1 MLIAILHCFLV
12 VCNKQICTGVLTY
25 ASVRFHQLLILYQAK
40 AEEKAA
46 ERKVAEKEAAEKA
59 AEKKAA
65 EKEAEAKAAAAKA
78 ATDEKKL
85 AAPAPAPAPAP
96 AAPAPA
102 PAAPAPAAK
111 AAAPVINK
119 AASGASGVGVV
130 KGGEAGGKVL
140 QKEELSS
147 GTLDFLKQYSK

>member
-1 MLIAILHCFLV
+1 MLIATLHCSQPANLHR
-12 VCNKQICTGVLTY
+12 ILLTY
-25 ASVRFHQLLILYQAK
+25 ASVHFHQLLILYYQAK

-46 ERKVAEKEAAEKA
+46 ERKAAEKEAAEKA

-78 ATDEKKL
+78 A
-85 AAPAPAPAPAP
+85 APAPAPAAPAP

-102 PAAPAPAAK
+102 PAAPPAPVK

-119 AASGASGVGVV
+119 GASGASGVGVV

-147 GTLDFLKQYSK
+147 GTLDFLKQYSN

>member
-1 MLIAILHCFLV
+1 MLIATLHCSQPANLHR
-12 VCNKQICTGVLTY
+12 ILLTY
-25 ASVRFHQLLILYQAK
+25 ASVRFHQLLILYYQAK

-46 ERKVAEKEAAEKA
+46 ERKAAEKEAAEKA

-65 EKEAEAKAAAAKA
+65 KEAEAKAAAAKA
-78 ATDEKKL
+78 AADEKKV
-85 AAPAPAPAPAP
+85 AAPAP

-102 PAAPAPAAK
+102 PAAPPAPVK

-119 AASGASGVGVV
+119 GASGASGVGVV

-147 GTLDFLKQYSK
+147 GTLDFLKQYSN

>member
-1 MLIAILHCFLV
+1 MLIATLHCSQPANLHR
-12 VCNKQICTGVLTY
+12 ILLTY
-25 ASVRFHQLLILYQAK
+25 ASVRFHQLLILYYQAK

-46 ERKVAEKEAAEKA
+46 ERKAAEKEAAEKA

-78 ATDEKKL
+78 A
-85 AAPAPAPAPAP
+85 
-96 AAPAPA
+96 APAPA
-102 PAAPAPAAK
+102 PAAPAPAAPAPAAAPAPVK

-119 AASGASGVGVV
+119 GASGASGVGVV

-147 GTLDFLKQYSK
+147 GTLDFLKQYSN

>member
-1 MLIAILHCFLV
+1 MLIATLHCSQPANLHR
-12 VCNKQICTGVLTY
+12 ILLTY
-25 ASVRFHQLLILYQAK
+25 ASVRFHQLLILYYQAK

-46 ERKVAEKEAAEKA
+46 ERKAAEKEAAEKA

-78 ATDEKKL
+78 AADEKKV
-85 AAPAPAPAPAP
+85 A
-96 AAPAPA
+96 APA
-102 PAAPAPAAK
+102 PAAPAPAAAPAPVK

-119 AASGASGVGVV
+119 GASGASGVGVV

-147 GTLDFLKQYSK
+147 GTLDFLKQYSN

>member
-1 MLIAILHCFLV
+1 MLIATLNCSQQANLHRIL
-12 VCNKQICTGVLTY
+12 LTY
-25 ASVRFHQLLILYQAK
+25 ASVHFHQLLILYYQAK

-46 ERKVAEKEAAEKA
+46 ERKAAEKEAAEKA

-65 EKEAEAKAAAAKA
+65 KEAEAKAAAAKA
-78 ATDEKKL
+78 AADEKKV
-85 AAPAPAPAPAP
+85 AAPAPAAPAP

-102 PAAPAPAAK
+102 PAAPPAPVK

-119 AASGASGVGVV
+119 GASGASGVGVV

-140 QKEELSS
+140 QQEELSS
-147 GTLDFLKQYSK
+147 GTLDFLKQYSN

>member
-1 MLIAILHCFLV
+1 MLIATLHCFLV
-12 VCNKQICTGVLTY
+12 VCNKQICTGTY

-46 ERKVAEKEAAEKA
+46 ERKAAEKEAAEKA

-85 AAPAPAPAPAP
+85 AAPAPAPAPA
-96 AAPAPA
+96 APAPA
-102 PAAPAPAAK
+102 PK

-147 GTLDFLKQYSK
+147 GTLDFLKQYSN

>member
-1 MLIAILHCFLV
+1 MLIATLHCSQPANLHR
-12 VCNKQICTGVLTY
+12 ILLTY
-25 ASVRFHQLLILYQAK
+25 ASVRFHQLLILYYQAK

-46 ERKVAEKEAAEKA
+46 ERKAAEKEAAEKA

-78 ATDEKKL
+78 AADEKKV
-85 AAPAPAPAPAP
+85 A
-96 AAPAPA
+96 APA
-102 PAAPAPAAK
+102 PAAPAPAAPAPAAAPAPVK

-119 AASGASGVGVV
+119 GASGASGVGVV

-147 GTLDFLKQYSK
+147 GTLDFLKQYSN

>member
-1 MLIAILHCFLV
+1 MLIATLNCSQQANLHRIL
-12 VCNKQICTGVLTY
+12 LTY
-25 ASVRFHQLLILYQAK
+25 ASVHFHQLLILYYQAK

-46 ERKVAEKEAAEKA
+46 ERKAAEKEAAEKA

-78 ATDEKKL
+78 A
-85 AAPAPAPAPAP
+85 
-96 AAPAPA
+96 APAPA
-102 PAAPAPAAK
+102 PAAPAPAAPAPAAAPAPVK

-119 AASGASGVGVV
+119 GASGASGVGVV

-147 GTLDFLKQYSK
+147 GTLDFLKQYSN

>member
-1 MLIAILHCFLV
+1 MLIATLHCSQPANLHR
-12 VCNKQICTGVLTY
+12 ILLTY
-25 ASVRFHQLLILYQAK
+25 ASVRFHQLLILYYQAK

-46 ERKVAEKEAAEKA
+46 ERKAAEKEAAEKA

-65 EKEAEAKAAAAKA
+65 KEAEAKAAAAKA
-78 ATDEKKL
+78 AADEKKV
-85 AAPAPAPAPAP
+85 A
-96 AAPAPA
+96 APA
-102 PAAPAPAAK
+102 PAAPAPAAPAPAAAPAPVK

-119 AASGASGVGVV
+119 GASGASGVGVV

-147 GTLDFLKQYSK
+147 GTLDFLKQYSN

>member
-1 MLIAILHCFLV
+1 MLIATLNCSQQANLHRIL
-12 VCNKQICTGVLTY
+12 LTY
-25 ASVRFHQLLILYQAK
+25 ASVHFHQLLILYYQAK

-46 ERKVAEKEAAEKA
+46 ERKAAEKEAAEKA

-78 ATDEKKL
+78 A
-85 AAPAPAPAPAP
+85 APAPAPAAPAP

-102 PAAPAPAAK
+102 PAAPPAPVK

-119 AASGASGVGVV
+119 GASGASGVGVV

-147 GTLDFLKQYSK
+147 GTLDFLKQYSN

>member
-12 VCNKQICTGVLTY
+12 VYNKQICTGVLTY
-25 ASVRFHQLLILYQAK
+25 ASARFHQLLILYQAK

-46 ERKVAEKEAAEKA
+46 EQKVAEKEAAEKA

-65 EKEAEAKAAAAKA
+65 EKEADAKAAAAKA

-85 AAPAPAPAPAP
+85 AAPAPAPAP

-111 AAAPVINK
+111 AAAPIINK